1 MLARFGVPEKKLTV
15 IRQFHE
21 GMRARVHTDDGEHS
35 EWFDVTHGLRQGCV
49 LSTLLFNIFFAAV
62 THTVLVRFS
71 EDADIVRDL
80 VHIEED
86 LEENVAGVSS
96 DPLACL
102 RRAVWGTL
110 YADDAG
116 IVSKSAEG
124 VAKMI
129 VIVTVFEAAG
139 LKYLRIRLRPC
150 YCEHRTRHLVPH
162 RSSSRQQARG
172 VDRQRSVCI
181 WAVLSTQA
189 PILCQRSNG
198 GSDSHGHATVD

>member
-1 MLARFGVPEKKLTV
+1 MLTV

-35 EWFDVTHGLRQGCV
+35 EWFDVTQGLRQGCV

-62 THTVLVRFS
+62 TYTVLVRFS

-86 LEENVAGVSS
+86 LEENVAGESS

-116 IVSKSAEG
+116 IVSKPEEG
-124 VAKMI
+124 VAKMMT

-139 LKYLRIRLRPC
+139 LTVSEKKTETCLLYTSPSPRDKRQSRMP
-150 YCEHRTRHLVPH
+150 
-162 RSSSRQQARG
+162 SSA
-172 VDRQRSVCI
+172 
-181 WAVLSTQA
+181 
-189 PILCQRSNG
+189 
-198 GSDSHGHATVD
+198 